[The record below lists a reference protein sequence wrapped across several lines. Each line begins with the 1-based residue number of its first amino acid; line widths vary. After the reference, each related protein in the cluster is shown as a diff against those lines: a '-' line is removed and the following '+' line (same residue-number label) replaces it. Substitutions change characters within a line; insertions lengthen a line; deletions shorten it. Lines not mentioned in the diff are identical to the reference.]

1 MSSPSAH
8 ERQALLPKA
17 NDQGVVQEYGTA
29 DSSGTSTPSL
39 VKQPIKSVSRR
50 DLLWVLGGLW
60 SAVFLGALDTTIVAT
75 LLSPIGSHFEKSHQ
89 ASYLGTSY
97 LLSVCC
103 FTPLYG
109 RLSDIL
115 GRKGAMLL
123 ALSLFGMLSHSYV
136 NIINLSQV
144 CSRDWYSS
152 MWTRSF
158 DGVFDF
164 CASSCWNGRRRV
176 RVA

>member
-1 MSSPSAH
+1 MSSTPVD
-8 ERQALLPKA
+8 ERQALLLGVNVP
-17 NDQGVVQEYGTA
+17 DTGVVREYGTA
-29 DSSGTSTPSL
+29 GSSGTSTPL
-39 VKQPIKSVSRR
+39 VVKPSAINSPSRK
-50 DLLWVLGGLW
+50 DLIWILGGLW

-75 LLSPIGSHFEKSHQ
+75 LVSPIGSYFEKSHQ

-123 ALSLFGMLSHSYV
+123 ALSLFGTFGPELNY
-136 NIINLSQV
+136 
-144 CSRDWYSS
+144 
-152 MWTRSF
+152 
-158 DGVFDF
+158 G
-164 CASSCWNGRRRV
+164 
-176 RVA
+176 

>member
-1 MSSPSAH
+1 MSSPATD
-8 ERQALLPKA
+8 ERQALLSKTNA
-17 NDQGVVQEYGTA
+17 TDGVVREYGTPG
-29 DSSGTSTPSL
+29 SSGTSTPKPSTINS
-39 VKQPIKSVSRR
+39 PSRK
-50 DLLWVLGGLW
+50 DLLWILGGLW

-75 LLSPIGSHFEKSHQ
+75 LLSPIGSYFEKSHQ

-123 ALSLFGMLSHSYV
+123 ALALFGTYV
-136 NIINLSQV
+136 FWGLPST
-144 CSRDWYSS
+144 YL
-152 MWTRSF
+152 
-158 DGVFDF
+158 
-164 CASSCWNGRRRV
+164 
-176 RVA
+176 

>member
-1 MSSPSAH
+1 MSGPTAD
-8 ERQALLPKA
+8 ERQALLSQT
-17 NDQGVVQEYGTA
+17 NDRGVVQEYGTV
-29 DSSGTSTPSL
+29 DSSGTSTPSI
-39 VKQPIKSVSRR
+39 VKKPIKQTSRK

-123 ALSLFGMLSHSYV
+123 GLSLFGMLDD
-136 NIINLSQV
+136 N
-144 CSRDWYSS
+144 
-152 MWTRSF
+152 M
-158 DGVFDF
+158 
-164 CASSCWNGRRRV
+164 
-176 RVA
+176 